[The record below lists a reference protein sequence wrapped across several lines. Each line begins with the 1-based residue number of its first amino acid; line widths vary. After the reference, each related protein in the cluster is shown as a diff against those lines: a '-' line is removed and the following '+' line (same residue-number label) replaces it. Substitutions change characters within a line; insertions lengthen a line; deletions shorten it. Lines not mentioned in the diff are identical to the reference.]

1 MPVLNYQAEKIFE
14 EVLKCRID
22 FEADLSFHTVL
33 GTHQFY
39 QQGICIGDVMEAQI
53 RKQIINAFK
62 VFDREDEKVDIREIG
77 TIIRSLGCHPN
88 EEELR
93 DIIAECFCVRTA
105 IHAVRVLFLTL
116 QPRITRVPRRN
127 FNSFLYEGGANV
139 RCQFKK
145 MSNVIPE
152 ILPSTPE
159 GPASLNNS
167 TSSEDGATTGTARTY
182 KFKAASEE
190 KLLNAFLLLDTE
202 KKGHLESEKLKEI
215 LIGDGEPFNQEEMD
229 EMANA
234 FVDSNGL
241 FDYKKYVKIIVEETD

>member
-93 DIIAECFCVRTA
+93 DIIAE
-105 IHAVRVLFLTL
+105 
-116 QPRITRVPRRN
+116 
-127 FNSFLYEGGANV
+127 
-139 RCQFKK
+139 
-145 MSNVIPE
+145 VIPE